1 MKKILFSLLAV
12 ATLAACS
19 KNDDNNNNNG
29 GGNGNGGTT
38 STTVTSTTQTPTV
51 KVERMISFGQNGKH
65 TYEVIAHYENGKI
78 TSFSERELINGVQT
92 GTTQI
97 STIKYDAQGRIQERK
112 EAQEDGSIDRENKTE
127 TFFYDGSGNLERK
140 EITYPMKPERNGTI
154 VYEYESGKLKKIT
167 YSGTLRGVPL
177 QKRYEIKTFNYTNNS
192 ITVNIKEYNTNAQ
205 EVIED
210 SSVSTSTTIY
220 TLSNGNVVKK
230 EETREYGKT
239 ITTFKHDNAKTLFS
253 LRPFFVYPEYFNE
266 REVNKNNITSKEVID
281 TYSHNGQTNTHKSTY
296 RYEYEYT
303 PEGYPKTIKEY
314 NSEGKLKEIKEYK
327 Y

>member
-1 MKKILFSLLAV
+1 MKKILFSLLAI
-12 ATLAACS
+12 AALAACS
-19 KNDDNNNNNG
+19 KSDDDNKNNG

-51 KVERMISFGQNGKH
+51 KAERMISFERDGKH
-65 TYEVIAHYENGKI
+65 TYESVAYYENGKI
-78 TSFSERELINGVQT
+78 TSFSDRKLINGVQT

-97 STIKYDAQGRIQERK
+97 STIKYDAQERIQERK
-112 EAQEDGSIDRENKTE
+112 EAREDGSFDEEDDTE
-127 TFFYDGSGNLERK
+127 TFFYDASGNLERK
-140 EITYPMKPERNGTI
+140 EITYPIKSNGNGTI
-154 VYEYESGKLKKIT
+154 EYKYENGKLKQFT
-167 YSGTLRGVPL
+167 YKQSLNNGK
-177 QKRYEIKTFNYTNNS
+177 KRYKTQIFSYTNNS
-192 ITVNIKEYNTNAQ
+192 ITVNIKEYYTNAQ

-239 ITTFKHDNAKTLFS
+239 VTTFKHDNAKTLFS
-253 LRPFFVYPEYFNE
+253 LRPFFVYPEYFDE
-266 REVNKNNITSKEVID
+266 REVNKNNITSKEVIN
-281 TYSHNGQTNTHKSTY
+281 TYSHNGQTNIYKSTY

-314 NSEGKLKEIKEYK
+314 NSEGKLEGTKEYE

>member
-1 MKKILFSLLAV
+1 MKHFLVSLLAI

-19 KNDDNNNNNG
+19 KNDDDNNNNSG
-29 GGNGNGGTT
+29 GNNGNGGTT

-51 KVERMISFGQNGKH
+51 KAERMISFERDGKH
-65 TYEVIAHYENGKI
+65 TYESVAYYENGKI
-78 TSFSERELINGVQT
+78 TSFSDRKLINGVQT

-112 EAQEDGSIDRENKTE
+112 EAQEDGSFDEDDDTE

-140 EITYPMKPERNGTI
+140 EITYPMKTDRNGTI
-154 VYEYESGKLKKIT
+154 EYKYENGKLKQST
-167 YSGTLRGVPL
+167 YKQSLNNGK
-177 QKRYEIKTFNYTNNS
+177 KRYKTQIFSYTNEN

-230 EETREYGKT
+230 EETRKDGKT
-239 ITTFKHDNAKTLFS
+239 ITTFKHDNAETLFS
-253 LRPFFVYPEYFNE
+253 LRPFFAYPEYFDE
-266 REVNKNNITSKEVID
+266 TDVNKNNITSKEVIS
-281 TYSHNGQTNTHKSTY
+281 TYSHNGQTNTYKSTY

-314 NSEGKLKEIKEYK
+314 RNDTLEGIKEYE

>member
-51 KVERMISFGQNGKH
+51 KVERMISFEQDGKH
-65 TYEVIAHYENGKI
+65 TYEVVYHYENGKI
-78 TSFSERELINGVQT
+78 TSSSERKLINGVQT
-92 GTTQI
+92 GTTRI
-97 STIKYDAQGRIQERK
+97 INLKYDAQGRIQEIKKAR
-112 EAQEDGSIDRENKTE
+112 EDGSFDEDDDTE

-140 EITYPMKPERNGTI
+140 EITYPMKTDRNGTI
-154 VYEYESGKLKKIT
+154 EYKYENGKLKQST
-167 YSGTLRGVPL
+167 YKGSLNNGK
-177 QKRYEIKTFNYTNNS
+177 KRYKTQIFNYTNNS
-192 ITVNIKEYNTNAQ
+192 ITVNIKEYYTNAQ

-239 ITTFKHDNAKTLFS
+239 VTTFKHDNAKTLFS

-281 TYSHNGQTNTHKSTY
+281 TYSHNGQTNTYKSTY

-314 NSEGKLKEIKEYK
+314 NSEGKLEEIKEYE

>member
-1 MKKILFSLLAV
+1 MKHFLVSLLAI
-12 ATLAACS
+12 AALAACS
-19 KNDDNNNNNG
+19 KSDDDNNNNG
-29 GGNGNGGTT
+29 GGNNGNGGTT

-51 KVERMISFGQNGKH
+51 KAERMISFERDGKH
-65 TYEVIAHYENGKI
+65 TYESVAYYENGKI
-78 TSFSERELINGVQT
+78 TSFSDRKLINGVQT

-112 EAQEDGSIDRENKTE
+112 EAQEDGSFDEEDDTE
-127 TFFYDGSGNLERK
+127 TFFYDASGNLERK
-140 EITYPMKPERNGTI
+140 EITYPIKSNGNGTI
-154 VYEYESGKLKKIT
+154 EYKYENGKLKQFT
-167 YSGTLRGVPL
+167 YKQSLNNGK
-177 QKRYEIKTFNYTNNS
+177 KRYKTQIFSYTNNS
-192 ITVNIKEYNTNAQ
+192 ITVNIKEYYTNAQ

-239 ITTFKHDNAKTLFS
+239 VTTFKHDNAKTLFS
-253 LRPFFVYPEYFNE
+253 LRPFFAYPEYFDE
-266 REVNKNNITSKEVID
+266 TDVNKNNITSKEVIN
-281 TYSHNGQTNTHKSTY
+281 TYSDNGQTDTYKSTY

-314 NSEGKLKEIKEYK
+314 RNDTLEGIKEYE

>member
-1 MKKILFSLLAV
+1 MKNFLFSLLAV
-12 ATLAACS
+12 AALAACS
-19 KNDDNNNNNG
+19 KNDDDNNNNS

-51 KVERMISFGQNGKH
+51 KVERMISFRQNGKH
-65 TYEVIAHYENGKI
+65 TYEVVYHYENGKI
-78 TSFSERELINGVQT
+78 NSSSERKLINGVQT
-92 GTTQI
+92 GTTRI
-97 STIKYDAQGRIQERK
+97 INLKYDAQGRIQEIKKAR
-112 EAQEDGSIDRENKTE
+112 EDGSFDEEDDTE
-127 TFFYDGSGNLERK
+127 TFFYDASGNLERK
-140 EITYPMKPERNGTI
+140 EITHPMKSNGNGTI
-154 VYEYESGKLKKIT
+154 EYKYENSKLKQFT
-167 YSGTLRGVPL
+167 YKQSLNNGK
-177 QKRYEIKTFNYTNNS
+177 KRYKTQIFSYTNEN

-230 EETREYGKT
+230 EETRKDGKT
-239 ITTFKHDNAKTLFS
+239 VTTFKHDNAKTLFS

-266 REVNKNNITSKEVID
+266 IDVNKNNITFKEVID
-281 TYSHNGQTNTHKSTY
+281 TYSHNGQTNTYKSTY

-303 PEGYPKTIKEY
+303 PEGYPKTIKEFR
-314 NSEGKLKEIKEYK
+314 NDTLEGIKEYE

>member
-1 MKKILFSLLAV
+1 MKHFLVSLLAI

-19 KNDDNNNNNG
+19 KSDDDNNNNG
-29 GGNGNGGTT
+29 GGNNGNGGTT

-51 KVERMISFGQNGKH
+51 KAERMISFERDGKH
-65 TYEVIAHYENGKI
+65 TYESVAYYENGKI
-78 TSFSERELINGVQT
+78 TSFSDRKLINGVQT

-112 EAQEDGSIDRENKTE
+112 EAREDGSFDEEDDTE
-127 TFFYDGSGNLERK
+127 TFFYDASGNLERK
-140 EITYPMKPERNGTI
+140 EITYPIKSNGNGTI
-154 VYEYESGKLKKIT
+154 EYKYENGKLKQFT
-167 YSGTLRGVPL
+167 YKQSLNNGK
-177 QKRYEIKTFNYTNNS
+177 KRYKTQIFSYTNEN
-192 ITVNIKEYNTNAQ
+192 ITVNIKEYYTNAQ

-230 EETREYGKT
+230 EEIREYGKT
-239 ITTFKHDNAKTLFS
+239 VTTFKHDNAKTVWS
-253 LRPFFVYPEYFNE
+253 LRPFIIQPEYFNE
-266 REVNKNNITSKEVID
+266 KDVNKNNITSKEVIS
-281 TYSHNGQTNTHKSTY
+281 TFTFNGQTNIYKSTY

-314 NSEGKLKEIKEYK
+314 NSEGKLEGTKEYE

>member
-19 KNDDNNNNNG
+19 KSDDDNNNNG

-51 KVERMISFGQNGKH
+51 KAERMISFGQNGKH
-65 TYEVIAHYENGKI
+65 TYEVVYHYENGKI
-78 TSFSERELINGVQT
+78 NSSSERKLINGVQP
-92 GTTQI
+92 GTTRI
-97 STIKYDAQGRIQERK
+97 INLKYDAQGRIQEIKKAR
-112 EAQEDGSIDRENKTE
+112 EDGSFDEEDDTE
-127 TFFYDGSGNLERK
+127 TFFYDASGNLERK
-140 EITYPMKPERNGTI
+140 EITHPMKSNGNGTI
-154 VYEYESGKLKKIT
+154 EYKYENSKLKQSTYKKSLDSGRKHYKIQ
-167 YSGTLRGVPL
+167 V
-177 QKRYEIKTFNYTNNS
+177 FNYTNNS

-230 EETREYGKT
+230 EETRKDGKT

-253 LRPFFVYPEYFNE
+253 LRPFFAYPEYFDE
-266 REVNKNNITSKEVID
+266 TDVNKNNITSKEVID
-281 TYSHNGQTNTHKSTY
+281 TYSHNGQTNTYKSTY

-314 NSEGKLKEIKEYK
+314 NSEGKLEEIKEYE

>member
-1 MKKILFSLLAV
+1 MKKILFSLLAI
-12 ATLAACS
+12 AALAACS
-19 KNDDNNNNNG
+19 KSDDDNKNNG

-51 KVERMISFGQNGKH
+51 KVERMISFERDGKH
-65 TYEVIAHYENGKI
+65 TYESVAYYENGKI
-78 TSFSERELINGVQT
+78 TSFSDRKLINGVQT

-112 EAQEDGSIDRENKTE
+112 EAREDGSFDEEDDTE
-127 TFFYDGSGNLERK
+127 TFFYDAIGNLERK
-140 EITYPMKPERNGTI
+140 EITHPMKSNGNGTI
-154 VYEYESGKLKKIT
+154 EYKYENSKLKQSTYKKSLDSGRKHYKIQ
-167 YSGTLRGVPL
+167 V
-177 QKRYEIKTFNYTNNS
+177 FNYTNNS
-192 ITVNIKEYNTNAQ
+192 ITVNIKEYNTDTQ

-239 ITTFKHDNAKTLFS
+239 VTTFKHDNAKTVWS
-253 LRPFFVYPEYFNE
+253 LRPFIIQPEYFNE
-266 REVNKNNITSKEVID
+266 KDVNKNNITSKEVIS
-281 TYSHNGQTNTHKSTY
+281 TYSDNGQTNTYKSTY

-314 NSEGKLKEIKEYK
+314 NSEGKLKEIKEYE

>member
-1 MKKILFSLLAV
+1 MKHFLFSLLV
-12 ATLAACS
+12 IATLAACS
-19 KNDDNNNNNG
+19 KNDDDNNNNG
-29 GGNGNGGTT
+29 GGNGGTT

-51 KVERMISFGQNGKH
+51 KAERMISFERDGKH
-65 TYEVIAHYENGKI
+65 TYESVAYYENGKI
-78 TSFSERELINGVQT
+78 TSFSDRKLINGVQT

-112 EAQEDGSIDRENKTE
+112 EAQEDGSFDEEDDTE

-140 EITYPMKPERNGTI
+140 EITYPMKLNGNGTI
-154 VYEYESGKLKKIT
+154 EYKYENGKLKQFT
-167 YSGTLRGVPL
+167 YKQSLNNGK
-177 QKRYEIKTFNYTNNS
+177 KRYKTQIFSYTNEN
-192 ITVNIKEYNTNAQ
+192 ITVNIKEYYTNAQ

-239 ITTFKHDNAKTLFS
+239 VTTFKHDNAKTVWS
-253 LRPFFVYPEYFNE
+253 LRPFIIQPEYFNE
-266 REVNKNNITSKEVID
+266 KDVNKNNITSKEVIS
-281 TYSHNGQTNTHKSTY
+281 TFTFNGQTNIYKSTY

-314 NSEGKLKEIKEYK
+314 NSEGKLKEIKEYE

>member
-1 MKKILFSLLAV
+1 MKKILFSLLAI

-19 KNDDNNNNNG
+19 KSDDDNNNNG

-140 EITYPMKPERNGTI
+140 EITYPMKTDRNGTI
-154 VYEYESGKLKKIT
+154 EYKYENGKLKQST
-167 YSGTLRGVPL
+167 YKGSLNNRK
-177 QKRYEIKTFNYTNNS
+177 KRYKTQIFNYTNNS
-192 ITVNIKEYNTNAQ
+192 ITINIKEYNTNAQ

-239 ITTFKHDNAKTLFS
+239 VTRFKHDNAKTLFS
-253 LRPFFVYPEYFNE
+253 LRPFFVYPEYFDE
-266 REVNKNNITSKEVID
+266 KDVNKNNITSKEVIS
-281 TYSHNGQTNTHKSTY
+281 TYSDNGQTNTHKSTY

-303 PEGYPKTIKEY
+303 PEGYPKTIKEFR
-314 NSEGKLKEIKEYK
+314 NDTLEGIKEYE

>member
-1 MKKILFSLLAV
+1 MKKILFSLLAI
-12 ATLAACS
+12 AALAACS
-19 KNDDNNNNNG
+19 KSDDDNKNNG

-51 KVERMISFGQNGKH
+51 KVERMISFERDGKH
-65 TYEVIAHYENGKI
+65 TYESVAYYENGKI
-78 TSFSERELINGVQT
+78 TSFSDRKLINGVQT

-112 EAQEDGSIDRENKTE
+112 EAREDGSFDEEDDTE
-127 TFFYDGSGNLERK
+127 TFFYDAIGNLERK
-140 EITYPMKPERNGTI
+140 EITHPMKSNGNGTI
-154 VYEYESGKLKKIT
+154 EYKYENSKLKQSTYKKSLDSGRKHYKIQ
-167 YSGTLRGVPL
+167 V
-177 QKRYEIKTFNYTNNS
+177 FNYTNNS
-192 ITVNIKEYNTNAQ
+192 ITVNIKEYNTDTQ

-210 SSVSTSTTIY
+210 SSVNTSTTIY

-239 ITTFKHDNAKTLFS
+239 VTTFKHDNAKTVWS
-253 LRPFFVYPEYFNE
+253 LRPFIIQPEYFNE
-266 REVNKNNITSKEVID
+266 KDVNKNNITSKEVIS
-281 TYSHNGQTNTHKSTY
+281 TYSDNGQTNTYKSTY

-314 NSEGKLKEIKEYK
+314 NSEGKLKEIKEYE

>member
-1 MKKILFSLLAV
+1 MKHFLFSLLAM
-12 ATLAACS
+12 AALAACS
-19 KNDDNNNNNG
+19 KSDDDNNSGDG

-65 TYEVIAHYENGKI
+65 TYEVVYHYENGKI
-78 TSFSERELINGVQT
+78 TSSSERKLINGVQT
-92 GTTQI
+92 GTTRI
-97 STIKYDAQGRIQERK
+97 INLKYDAQGRIQEIKKAR
-112 EAQEDGSIDRENKTE
+112 EDGSFDEEDDTE
-127 TFFYDGSGNLERK
+127 TFFYDASGNLERK
-140 EITYPMKPERNGTI
+140 EITHPMKSNGNGTI
-154 VYEYESGKLKKIT
+154 EYKYENSKLKQSTYKQSLDSGRKHYKIQ
-167 YSGTLRGVPL
+167 V
-177 QKRYEIKTFNYTNNS
+177 FNYTNNS

-230 EETREYGKT
+230 EETRKDGKT
-239 ITTFKHDNAKTLFS
+239 ITTFKHDNAKTVWS
-253 LRPFFVYPEYFNE
+253 LRPFIIQPEYFDEND
-266 REVNKNNITSKEVID
+266 VNKNNITSKEVIS
-281 TYSHNGQTNTHKSTY
+281 TYSHNGQTDTYKNTY

-314 NSEGKLKEIKEYK
+314 NSEGKLKEIKEYE

>member
-1 MKKILFSLLAV
+1 MKKILFSLLAI
-12 ATLAACS
+12 AALAACS
-19 KNDDNNNNNG
+19 KSDDDNKNNG

-51 KVERMISFGQNGKH
+51 KVERMISFERDGKH
-65 TYEVIAHYENGKI
+65 TYESVAYYENGKI
-78 TSFSERELINGVQT
+78 TSFSDRKLINGVQT

-112 EAQEDGSIDRENKTE
+112 EAREDGSFDEEDDTE
-127 TFFYDGSGNLERK
+127 TFFYDASGNLERK
-140 EITYPMKPERNGTI
+140 EITYPMKTDRNGTI
-154 VYEYESGKLKKIT
+154 EYKYENGKLKQFT
-167 YSGTLRGVPL
+167 YKQSLNNGK
-177 QKRYEIKTFNYTNNS
+177 KRYKTQIFSYTNEN

-239 ITTFKHDNAKTLFS
+239 VTTFKHDNAKTLFS
-253 LRPFFVYPEYFNE
+253 LRPFFVYPEYFDE
-266 REVNKNNITSKEVID
+266 REVNKNNITSKEVIN
-281 TYSHNGQTNTHKSTY
+281 TYSHNGQTNIYKSTY

-314 NSEGKLKEIKEYK
+314 NSEGKLEGTKEYE

>member
-1 MKKILFSLLAV
+1 MKKILFSLLAI
-12 ATLAACS
+12 AALTACS
-19 KNDDNNNNNG
+19 KSDDDNNNNG

-51 KVERMISFGQNGKH
+51 KAERMISFERDGKH
-65 TYEVIAHYENGKI
+65 TYESVAYYENGKI
-78 TSFSERELINGVQT
+78 TSFSDRKLINGVQT

-112 EAQEDGSIDRENKTE
+112 EAQEDGSFDEEDDTE
-127 TFFYDGSGNLERK
+127 TFFYDASGNLERK
-140 EITYPMKPERNGTI
+140 EITYPMKLNGNGTI
-154 VYEYESGKLKKIT
+154 EYKYENGKLKQFT
-167 YSGTLRGVPL
+167 YKQSLNNGK
-177 QKRYEIKTFNYTNNS
+177 KRYKTQIFSYTNEN
-192 ITVNIKEYNTNAQ
+192 ITVNIKEYYTNAQ

-230 EETREYGKT
+230 EEIREYGKT
-239 ITTFKHDNAKTLFS
+239 VTTFKHDNAKTVWS
-253 LRPFFVYPEYFNE
+253 LRPFIIQPEYFNE
-266 REVNKNNITSKEVID
+266 KDVNKNNITSKEVIS
-281 TYSHNGQTNTHKSTY
+281 TFTFNGQTNIYKSTY

-314 NSEGKLKEIKEYK
+314 NSEGKLEGTKEYE

>member
-1 MKKILFSLLAV
+1 MKHFLFSLLAI
-12 ATLAACS
+12 AALAACS
-19 KNDDNNNNNG
+19 KSDDDNNNNG

-65 TYEVIAHYENGKI
+65 TYEVVYHYENGKI
-78 TSFSERELINGVQT
+78 SSSSERKLINGVQT
-92 GTTQI
+92 GTTRI
-97 STIKYDAQGRIQERK
+97 INLKYDAQGHIQEIKKAR
-112 EAQEDGSIDRENKTE
+112 EDGSFDEEDDTE
-127 TFFYDGSGNLERK
+127 TFFYDASGNLERK
-140 EITYPMKPERNGTI
+140 EITHPMKSNGNGTI
-154 VYEYESGKLKKIT
+154 EYKYENSKLKQFTYKQSLDSGRKHYKIQ
-167 YSGTLRGVPL
+167 V
-177 QKRYEIKTFNYTNNS
+177 FNYTNNS

-230 EETREYGKT
+230 EETRKDGKT
-239 ITTFKHDNAKTLFS
+239 VTTFKHDNAKTVWS
-253 LRPFFVYPEYFNE
+253 LRPFIIQPEYFDE
-266 REVNKNNITSKEVID
+266 DDVNKNNITSKDVIS
-281 TYSHNGQTNTHKSTY
+281 TYSHNGQTNTYKSTY

-314 NSEGKLKEIKEYK
+314 NSEGKLEEIKEYE

>member
-1 MKKILFSLLAV
+1 MKKILFSLLAI
-12 ATLAACS
+12 AALAACS
-19 KNDDNNNNNG
+19 KSDDDNKNNG

-51 KVERMISFGQNGKH
+51 KVERMISFERDGKH
-65 TYEVIAHYENGKI
+65 TYESVAYYENGKI
-78 TSFSERELINGVQT
+78 TSFSDRRLINDVQT

-97 STIKYDAQGRIQERK
+97 STLKYDAQGRIQERK

-140 EITYPMKPERNGTI
+140 EITYPMKTDRNGTI
-154 VYEYESGKLKKIT
+154 EYKYENGKLKQFTYKQSLDNREKHYKIQ
-167 YSGTLRGVPL
+167 V
-177 QKRYEIKTFNYTNNS
+177 FNYTNNS
-192 ITVNIKEYNTNAQ
+192 ITVNIKEYYTNAQ

-230 EETREYGKT
+230 EETRKDGKT
-239 ITTFKHDNAKTLFS
+239 VTTFKHDNAKTLFS
-253 LRPFFVYPEYFNE
+253 LRPFFAYPEYFDE
-266 REVNKNNITSKEVID
+266 KDVNKNNITSKEVIN
-281 TYSHNGQTNTHKSTY
+281 TYSDNGQTDTYKSTY

-314 NSEGKLKEIKEYK
+314 NSEGKLEEIKEYE

>member
-1 MKKILFSLLAV
+1 MKHFLFSLLAI

-19 KNDDNNNNNG
+19 KSDDDNNNNG
-29 GGNGNGGTT
+29 GGNNGNGGTT

-51 KVERMISFGQNGKH
+51 KAERMISFERDGKH
-65 TYEVIAHYENGKI
+65 TYESVAYYENGKI
-78 TSFSERELINGVQT
+78 TSFSDRKLINGVQT

-112 EAQEDGSIDRENKTE
+112 EAQEDGSFDEEDDTE
-127 TFFYDGSGNLERK
+127 TFFYDAIGNLERK
-140 EITYPMKPERNGTI
+140 EITHPMKSNGNGTI
-154 VYEYESGKLKKIT
+154 EYKYENSKLKQSTYKKSLDSGRKHYKIQ
-167 YSGTLRGVPL
+167 V
-177 QKRYEIKTFNYTNNS
+177 FNYTNNS
-192 ITVNIKEYNTNAQ
+192 ITVNIKEYNTDTQ

-239 ITTFKHDNAKTLFS
+239 VTTFKHDNAKTVWS
-253 LRPFFVYPEYFNE
+253 LRPFIIQPEYFNE
-266 REVNKNNITSKEVID
+266 KDVNKNNITSKEVIS
-281 TYSHNGQTNTHKSTY
+281 TYSDNGQTNTYKSTY

-314 NSEGKLKEIKEYK
+314 NSEGKLKEIKEYE

>member
-1 MKKILFSLLAV
+1 MKKILFSLLV
-12 ATLAACS
+12 IATLAACS
-19 KNDDNNNNNG
+19 KNDDDNNNNG

-38 STTVTSTTQTPTV
+38 STTVTSTTQTPTM
-51 KVERMISFGQNGKH
+51 KVERMISFEPDGKH

-78 TSFSERELINGVQT
+78 TSFSERELIDGVQT
-92 GTTQI
+92 GSTQI
-97 STIKYDAQGRIQERK
+97 TTLKYDAQGRIQESK

-140 EITYPMKPERNGTI
+140 EITYPMKLNGNGTI
-154 VYEYESGKLKKIT
+154 EYKYENGKLKQFT
-167 YSGTLRGVPL
+167 YKGSLNNGK
-177 QKRYEIKTFNYTNNS
+177 KRYETHTFNYTNAN
-192 ITVNIKEYNTNAQ
+192 ITVNIKEYYTNAQ

-230 EETREYGKT
+230 EETRKYEKT
-239 ITTFKHDNAKTLFS
+239 VTTFKHDNAKTVWS
-253 LRPFFVYPEYFNE
+253 LRPFIIQPEYFYE
-266 REVNKNNITSKEVID
+266 KDVNKNNITFKEVIS
-281 TYSHNGQTNTHKSTY
+281 TSSHNGQTNTHKTTY

-314 NSEGKLKEIKEYK
+314 NSEGKLEEIKEYE

>member
-1 MKKILFSLLAV
+1 MKHFLVSLLAI

-19 KNDDNNNNNG
+19 KNDDDNNNNG

-51 KVERMISFGQNGKH
+51 KAERMISFEPDGKH
-65 TYEVIAHYENGKI
+65 TYESVAYYENGKI
-78 TSFSERELINGVQT
+78 TSFSDRKLINGVQT

-112 EAQEDGSIDRENKTE
+112 EAQEDGSFDEDDDTE
-127 TFFYDGSGNLERK
+127 TFFYDSSGNLERK
-140 EITYPMKPERNGTI
+140 EITYPMKTDRNGTI
-154 VYEYESGKLKKIT
+154 EYKYENGKLKQFTYKQSLNNREKHYKIQ
-167 YSGTLRGVPL
+167 V
-177 QKRYEIKTFNYTNNS
+177 FNYTNNS
-192 ITVNIKEYNTNAQ
+192 ITVNIKEYNTDAQ

-230 EETREYGKT
+230 EETRKDGKT
-239 ITTFKHDNAKTLFS
+239 VTTFKHDNAKTVWS
-253 LRPFFVYPEYFNE
+253 LRPFIIQPEYFDEND
-266 REVNKNNITSKEVID
+266 VNKNNITSKEVIS
-281 TYSHNGQTNTHKSTY
+281 TYSDNGQTDTYKSTY

-303 PEGYPKTIKEY
+303 PEGYPKTIKEFR
-314 NSEGKLKEIKEYK
+314 NDTLEGIKEYE

>member
-1 MKKILFSLLAV
+1 MKHFLFSLLAI

-19 KNDDNNNNNG
+19 KNDDDNNNNG
-29 GGNGNGGTT
+29 GGNGGTT

-140 EITYPMKPERNGTI
+140 EITYPMKLNKNGTI
-154 VYEYESGKLKKIT
+154 EYKYENGKLKQFT
-167 YSGTLRGVPL
+167 YKGSLNNGE
-177 QKRYEIKTFNYTNNS
+177 KRYETQIFSYTNEN
-192 ITVNIKEYNTNAQ
+192 ITVNIKEYYTNAQ

-230 EETREYGKT
+230 EETRKDGKT

-253 LRPFFVYPEYFNE
+253 LRPFFVYPEYFDE
-266 REVNKNNITSKEVID
+266 REVNKNNITSKEVIN
-281 TYSHNGQTNTHKSTY
+281 TYSDNGQTNTYKSTY

-314 NSEGKLKEIKEYK
+314 RNDTLEGIKEYE

>member
-1 MKKILFSLLAV
+1 MKKILFSLLAI
-12 ATLAACS
+12 AALTACS
-19 KNDDNNNNNG
+19 KSDDDNNNNG

-51 KVERMISFGQNGKH
+51 KAERMISFERDGKH
-65 TYEVIAHYENGKI
+65 TYESVAYYENGKI
-78 TSFSERELINGVQT
+78 TSFSDRKLINGVQT

-112 EAQEDGSIDRENKTE
+112 EAQEDGSFDEEDDTE
-127 TFFYDGSGNLERK
+127 TFFYDASGNLERK
-140 EITYPMKPERNGTI
+140 EITYPIKSNGNGTI
-154 VYEYESGKLKKIT
+154 EYKYENGKLKQFT
-167 YSGTLRGVPL
+167 YKQSLNNGK
-177 QKRYEIKTFNYTNNS
+177 KRYKTQIFSYTNEN
-192 ITVNIKEYNTNAQ
+192 ITVNIKEYYTNAQ

-230 EETREYGKT
+230 EEIREYGKT
-239 ITTFKHDNAKTLFS
+239 VTTFKHDNAKTVWS
-253 LRPFFVYPEYFNE
+253 LRPFIIQPEYFNE
-266 REVNKNNITSKEVID
+266 KDVNKNNITSKEVIS
-281 TYSHNGQTNTHKSTY
+281 TFTFNGQTNIYKSTY

-314 NSEGKLKEIKEYK
+314 NSEGKLEGTKEYE

>member
-1 MKKILFSLLAV
+1 MKHFLVSLLAI
-12 ATLAACS
+12 AALAACS
-19 KNDDNNNNNG
+19 KSDDDNNNNG
-29 GGNGNGGTT
+29 GRNNGNGGTT

-51 KVERMISFGQNGKH
+51 KAERMISFERDGKH
-65 TYEVIAHYENGKI
+65 TYESVAYYENGKI
-78 TSFSERELINGVQT
+78 TSFSDRKLINGVQT

-112 EAQEDGSIDRENKTE
+112 EAREDGSFDEEDDTE
-127 TFFYDGSGNLERK
+127 TFFYDASGNLERK
-140 EITYPMKPERNGTI
+140 EITYPIKSNGNGTI
-154 VYEYESGKLKKIT
+154 EYKYENGKLKQFT
-167 YSGTLRGVPL
+167 YKQSLNNGK
-177 QKRYEIKTFNYTNNS
+177 KRYKTQIFSYTNEN
-192 ITVNIKEYNTNAQ
+192 ITVNIKEYYTNAQ

-230 EETREYGKT
+230 EETRKDGKT
-239 ITTFKHDNAKTLFS
+239 VTTFKHDNAKTLFS
-253 LRPFFVYPEYFNE
+253 LRPFFAYPEYFDE
-266 REVNKNNITSKEVID
+266 KDVNKNNITSKEVIN
-281 TYSHNGQTNTHKSTY
+281 TYSDNGQTDTYKSTY

-314 NSEGKLKEIKEYK
+314 RNDTLEGIKEYE

>member
-1 MKKILFSLLAV
+1 MAI

-19 KNDDNNNNNG
+19 KNDDDNNNNG
-29 GGNGNGGTT
+29 GGNGGTT

-51 KVERMISFGQNGKH
+51 KAERMISFERDGKH
-65 TYEVIAHYENGKI
+65 TYESVAYYENGKI
-78 TSFSERELINGVQT
+78 TSFSDRKLINGVQT

-112 EAQEDGSIDRENKTE
+112 EAQEDGSFDEDDDTE
-127 TFFYDGSGNLERK
+127 TFFYDSSGNLERK
-140 EITYPMKPERNGTI
+140 EITYPMKTDRNGTI
-154 VYEYESGKLKKIT
+154 EYKYENGKLKQFTYKQSLNNREKHYKIQ
-167 YSGTLRGVPL
+167 V
-177 QKRYEIKTFNYTNNS
+177 FNYTNNS
-192 ITVNIKEYNTNAQ
+192 ITVNIKEYNTDAQ

-230 EETREYGKT
+230 EETRKDGKT
-239 ITTFKHDNAKTLFS
+239 VTTFKHDNAKTVWS
-253 LRPFFVYPEYFNE
+253 LRPFIIQPEYFDEND
-266 REVNKNNITSKEVID
+266 VNKNNITSKEVIS
-281 TYSHNGQTNTHKSTY
+281 TYSDNGQTDTYKSTY

-303 PEGYPKTIKEY
+303 PEGYPKTIKEFR
-314 NSEGKLKEIKEYK
+314 NDTLEGIKEYE

>member
-1 MKKILFSLLAV
+1 MKHFLVSLLAI

-19 KNDDNNNNNG
+19 KSDDDNNNNG
-29 GGNGNGGTT
+29 GGNNGNGGTT

-51 KVERMISFGQNGKH
+51 KVDRMISFERDGRH
-65 TYEVIAHYENGKI
+65 TYESVAHYENGKI
-78 TSFSERELINGVQT
+78 TSFSDRRLINDVQT

-97 STIKYDAQGRIQERK
+97 STIKYDTQGRIQERK
-112 EAQEDGSIDRENKTE
+112 EAQEDGSFDEEDDTE
-127 TFFYDGSGNLERK
+127 TFFYDASGNLERK
-140 EITYPMKPERNGTI
+140 EITYPIKSNGNGTI
-154 VYEYESGKLKKIT
+154 EYKYENGKLKQFT
-167 YSGTLRGVPL
+167 YKQSLNNGE
-177 QKRYEIKTFNYTNNS
+177 KRYKTQIFSYTNEN
-192 ITVNIKEYNTNAQ
+192 ITVNIKEYYTNAQ

-230 EETREYGKT
+230 EKTRKDGKT
-239 ITTFKHDNAKTLFS
+239 ITTFKHDNAKTVWS
-253 LRPFFVYPEYFNE
+253 LRPFIIQPEYFDEND
-266 REVNKNNITSKEVID
+266 VNKNNITSKEVIS
-281 TYSHNGQTNTHKSTY
+281 TYSHNGQTNTYKSTY

-314 NSEGKLKEIKEYK
+314 NSEGKLKEIKEYE

>member
-1 MKKILFSLLAV
+1 MKKILFSLLAI
-12 ATLAACS
+12 AALAACS
-19 KNDDNNNNNG
+19 KSDDDNKNNG

-51 KVERMISFGQNGKH
+51 KVERMISFERDGKH
-65 TYEVIAHYENGKI
+65 TYESVAYYENGKI
-78 TSFSERELINGVQT
+78 TSFSDRRLINGVQT
-92 GTTQI
+92 GTTQV

-112 EAQEDGSIDRENKTE
+112 RAQEDGSIDRENKTE
-127 TFFYDGSGNLERK
+127 TFFYDASGNLERK
-140 EITYPMKPERNGTI
+140 EITYPMKSNGNGTI
-154 VYEYESGKLKKIT
+154 EYKYENGKLKQFTYKGSLNNGKKHYKIQ
-167 YSGTLRGVPL
+167 V
-177 QKRYEIKTFNYTNNS
+177 FNYTNNS

-239 ITTFKHDNAKTLFS
+239 VTTFKHDNAKTLFS
-253 LRPFFVYPEYFNE
+253 LRPFFVYPEYFDE
-266 REVNKNNITSKEVID
+266 REVNKNNITFKEVID
-281 TYSHNGQTNTHKSTY
+281 TYSHNGQTNTYKSTY

-314 NSEGKLKEIKEYK
+314 NSEGKLEEIKEYE